1 MRNEF
6 RPVRVELMWVG
17 LDSGEIRPVRVD
29 GKTADMINYATR
41 EVVYENELYVRNRR
55 NGAK

>member
-1 MRNEF
+1 
-6 RPVRVELMWVG
+6 MWVG

-29 GKTADMINYATR
+29 GETADMINYATR